1 MPFELLNY
9 QLLLPQFALVL
20 ARVGGLV
27 MGVPV
32 LSSQQV
38 PTLVKVW
45 LIGTLSIMAF
55 PTVSH
60 TLPGDVTMAQAVPGM
75 VGEFMIGHILGFA
88 ASGILYAAQIGGN
101 VLSHQ
106 SGMALGTVFNP
117 LFDSESTV
125 LDQVWFFT
133 AMAIFLALRGHVAAT
148 LVLLK
153 SFENIPPMLV
163 GFDGSL
169 ADLMVQ
175 MITHMFELAIR
186 LVGPVVLTLFLTSL
200 LMGFLTKT
208 MPQMNLL
215 SVGFSIRVAAVLFAG
230 AITLSFSGELFA
242 DAVDDSLNRIAAFF
256 EDAAAM
262 GMRAAHAG

>member
-1 MPFELLNY
+1 MPFELLSY
-9 QLLLPQFALVL
+9 QLLLPKFALVL

-38 PTLVKVW
+38 PALVKVW
-45 LIGTLSIMAF
+45 LIATLSIMAF
-55 PTVSH
+55 PTVAPWLPAEV
-60 TLPGDVTMAQAVPGM
+60 TLAQAVPGM
-75 VGEFMIGHILGFA
+75 VGEFMIGHLLGFA
-88 ASGILYAAQIGGN
+88 VSGVLYAAQIGGN

-117 LFDSESTV
+117 LFNNESTV

-133 AMAIFLALRGHVAAT
+133 AMAIFLGLRGHVAAT

-163 GFDGSL
+163 GFDGSV
-169 ADLMVQ
+169 ADLLTEL
-175 MITHMFELAIR
+175 ITHMFEFSLR
-186 LVGPVVLTLFLTSL
+186 MVGPVILTLFLTSL

-215 SVGFSIRVAAVLFAG
+215 SVGFAIRVAAVLFAG
-230 AITLSFSGELFA
+230 GITISFSGELFA
-242 DAVDDSLNRIAAFF
+242 DAVDSSLNRIAAFF
-256 EDAAAM
+256 EDAATM
-262 GMRAAHAG
+262 GMRAVHAG